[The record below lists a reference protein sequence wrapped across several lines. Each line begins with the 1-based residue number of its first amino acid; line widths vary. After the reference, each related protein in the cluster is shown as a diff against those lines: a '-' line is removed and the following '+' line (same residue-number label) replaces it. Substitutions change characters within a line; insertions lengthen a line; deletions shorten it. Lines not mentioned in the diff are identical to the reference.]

1 MVSIPA
7 PMETMR
13 HAAVYATQRGGEMSS
28 KCERSYALSRQRASL
43 VISCLAML
51 SISLVAGPAIA
62 QPAPQKLPDPMDFG
76 VFYQQFA
83 FEAAD
88 TDGNNLV
95 SEAEFVRDAAVAFSG
110 LDTDHD
116 GKLTPNEL
124 GPHDPAKFARLDA
137 NKDGALSFSEVMT
150 FKMKA
155 FRQADTTYDDA
166 LSYDEMVKAVT
177 VEEKQ

>member
-1 MVSIPA
+1 
-7 PMETMR
+7 
-13 HAAVYATQRGGEMSS
+13 
-28 KCERSYALSRQRASL
+28 
-43 VISCLAML
+43 
-51 SISLVAGPAIA
+51 
-62 QPAPQKLPDPMDFG
+62 MDFG

-124 GPHDPAKFARLDA
+124 DPTIPQNLPDSTPIKMGPCPFQR
-137 NKDGALSFSEVMT
+137 S
-150 FKMKA
+150 
-155 FRQADTTYDDA
+155 
-166 LSYDEMVKAVT
+166 
-177 VEEKQ
+177 